1 MERAGHGLS
10 TARPVEERTPS
21 RLHPERLHRTG
32 EAETHARQGE
42 EQADAAVAGV
52 VHPATE
58 GRAVASE
65 AGQLA
70 LDVGDAAGVREGY
83 RGPAVC
89 KIVGI
94 SYRQLDH
101 WARTGLV
108 EPSIRKAK
116 GSGTQRLYSFDDVV
130 RLKVVKRM
138 LDAGVSLQR
147 IRVAVDELRA
157 RGRTLADTLLVSD
170 GSSVLF
176 LDDDQ
181 QVLDLLRR
189 GQAVMTLALD
199 PVIDELRG
207 EVTAFPTERLDD
219 DGRIVPVGEGD
230 HAERVPPAAHATS

>member
-1 MERAGHGLS
+1 MRREQERSTQQRKAG
-10 TARPVEERTPS
+10 
-21 RLHPERLHRTG
+21 
-32 EAETHARQGE
+32 Q
-42 EQADAAVAGV
+42 
-52 VHPATE
+52 
-58 GRAVASE
+58 VASE

-176 LDDDQ
+176 LDDDE

-219 DGRIVPVGEGD
+219 EGRIVPVGEGD
-230 HAERVPPAAHATS
+230 DAEPVPPAVHATS

>member
-1 MERAGHGLS
+1 
-10 TARPVEERTPS
+10 
-21 RLHPERLHRTG
+21 
-32 EAETHARQGE
+32 
-42 EQADAAVAGV
+42 VANEV
-52 VHPATE
+52 
-58 GRAVASE
+58 
-65 AGQLA
+65 GQLA

-116 GSGTQRLYSFDDVV
+116 GSGTQRLYAFDDVV

-170 GSSVLF
+170 GSTVLF
-176 LDDDQ
+176 LDDDE

-189 GQAVMTLALD
+189 GQAVMTLALE
-199 PVIDELRG
+199 PVIEELRG

-219 DGRIVPVGEGD
+219 DGRIVPVSGD
-230 HAERVPPAAHATS
+230 DAGGPAEQPPAARAT

>member
-1 MERAGHGLS
+1 V
-10 TARPVEERTPS
+10 TN
-21 RLHPERLHRTG
+21 
-32 EAETHARQGE
+32 
-42 EQADAAVAGV
+42 D
-52 VHPATE
+52 
-58 GRAVASE
+58 

-108 EPSIRKAK
+108 EPSIRKAQ

-170 GSSVLF
+170 GSTVLF
-176 LDDDQ
+176 LDDDEQ
-181 QVLDLLRR
+181 LLDLLRR

-219 DGRIVPVGEGD
+219 DGRIVPVVPDED
-230 HAERVPPAAHATS
+230 AAEVAELASAAHATS